1 MAHFLS
7 AACLVVVVALV
18 AAGSIAPTG
27 AASGEG
33 GAQAPVRDLPAR
45 RGTAVIRG
53 VVVDGVTG
61 APIRRAAVSLVI
73 EQPDRESAGVVS
85 TTADTNGQFEF
96 TGVPAAR
103 VQVTAA
109 RAGYFDYDNLWNG
122 EPEEPMWQ
130 PVGAGQRIQGVRIA
144 LYRGGVVTGRVLDEF
159 GEPAVGVEIEVLR
172 REPGEGDGSGSVRA
186 TSSPITPTTDDT
198 GTFRV
203 WGLAPGDYLVG
214 ARPNRFVA
222 DASDAEPRREGYAS
236 TYYPGTAIL
245 ASARAVRVEPGKD
258 TAGVSFGLVTVPL
271 STLRGSVQ
279 LPSDMAGRGVTI
291 GVGLVAP
298 QRLDGYV
305 TRGTRVRDDGSFE
318 LTRLAPGTY
327 QVTARSFQPGGVE
340 YCGTATVEVTGTD
353 LDGVAIPLRAGAIVR
368 GRVVN
373 DAGEPVGVPVMVS
386 LTTDGD
392 RAPAPRPARTYADGS
407 FRLEGAFGTHHL
419 RAVEAR
425 MIPGAEAPGVNVR
438 TLQEVTPATRALT
451 TWWLKSIVLDGRDVT
466 DEPIDFDQGPLSL
479 VVTMTNRASSVRG
492 TVAWSGAPG
501 RRRPAVVVFVDDDA
515 RWARPS
521 RLVGAAEVDEA
532 GRFDVRGL
540 PAGDRYLAVAVEG
553 AARAG
558 AGAARDAGRPS
569 PRGHAAPDRGRG
581 HTRGGAHRRSEAA
594 ALKGWNCPLANLFQ
608 SPRY

>member
-1 MAHFLS
+1 MAHLTS
-7 AACLVVVVALV
+7 AACLVLTASVL
-18 AAGSIAPTG
+18 
-27 AASGEG
+27 ASGPTLRTRVVDAEA
-33 GAQAPVRDLPAR
+33 GAQGPTRDLPAR

-73 EQPDRESAGVVS
+73 EQPDREGSSVVS

-103 VQVTAA
+103 VQVTAS
-109 RAGYFDYDNLWNG
+109 RVGYFDYDNLWNG
-122 EPEEPMWQ
+122 EPEEPVWQ
-130 PVGAGQRIQGVRIA
+130 PVSAGQRIQGVRIA
-144 LYRGGVVTGRVLDEF
+144 LYRGGVVAGRVLDEF

-172 REPGEGDGSGSVRA
+172 REPGDGGGSGSVRT
-186 TSSPITPTTDDT
+186 TSSSITPTTDDT

-222 DASDAEPRREGYAS
+222 DASDADARREGYAS
-236 TYYPGTAIL
+236 TYYPGTASL
-245 ASARAVRVEPGKD
+245 SAARAVRVEPGKD

-271 STLRGSVQ
+271 STLRGTVQ
-279 LPSDMAGRGVTI
+279 LPPDTLGRAVTV

-305 TRGTRVRDDGSFE
+305 TRGTRVRDDGGFE

-327 QVTARSFQPGGVE
+327 QVTARSFQTGGVE
-340 YCGTATVEVTGTD
+340 YWGTANVEVTGTD
-353 LDGVAIPLRAGAIVR
+353 LDGVSIPVRAGAIVR

-373 DAGEPVGVPVMVS
+373 EAGEPVGVPVMVS

-392 RAPAPRPARTYADGS
+392 RAPTPRPARTYSDGS

-419 RAVEAR
+419 RVVEAR
-425 MIPGAEAPGVNVR
+425 MIPGAEAPGINVR
-438 TLQEVTPATRALT
+438 ALQEVTPATRALT
-451 TWWLKSIVLDGRDVT
+451 TWWLKSIALNGRDVT
-466 DEPIDFDQGPLSL
+466 DEPIDFDQGVNL

-492 TVAWSGAPG
+492 TVAWNRAAG
-501 RRRPAVVVFVDDDA
+501 RRRPAVVVFVDDDT
-515 RWARPS
+515 RWTRPS
-521 RLVGAAEVDEA
+521 RLVGASEVDEA

-553 AARAG
+553 AARAVL
-558 AGAARDAGRPS
+558 ARPEMLAALRALATPLRVD
-569 PRGHAAPDRGRG
+569 D
-581 HTRGGAHRRSEAA
+581 GGAHEL
-594 ALKGWNCPLANLFQ
+594 ALTAV
-608 SPRY
+608 PRPRP